1 MQRGLRSLSPEDELI
16 SKLKVEMGK
25 KLPVMYRELAEGM
38 LEQNKE
44 VIIKWL
50 KENKHLVKEVIE
62 S

>member
-1 MQRGLRSLSPEDELI
+1 LNDLNKEDELI
-16 SKLKVEMGK
+16 SKLKIEIGR
-25 KLPVMYRELAEGM
+25 KLPVMYRDLATGM

-50 KENKHLVKEVIE
+50 KENKQLVEEVIE

>member
-1 MQRGLRSLSPEDELI
+1 MSPEDELI

>member
-1 MQRGLRSLSPEDELI
+1 LNPKDELI
-16 SKLKVEMGK
+16 SKLKIEIGK
-25 KLPVMYRELAEGM
+25 QLPAIYRGMAEGM

-44 VIIKWL
+44 TIIKWL